1 MRKTKNS
8 KNRNVRQDE
17 SSRTKLIFIQLDNQ
31 HVESCMGSCRGKTIQ
46 MIAGESE
53 RCVSKRTYDHDDGQV
68 VGNSKRVTGV
78 IDLNIIPRD
87 ITYN

>member
-1 MRKTKNS
+1 
-8 KNRNVRQDE
+8 
-17 SSRTKLIFIQLDNQ
+17 
-31 HVESCMGSCRGKTIQ
+31 MGSCRGKTIQ